1 VIMRFDVLNL
11 ILGWTLIALTL
22 PLVLCGLLTVWLDD
36 WQLAM
41 YSFAIPAGLSTLLGT
56 LMLSLG
62 TRTDTTERLRDR
74 EAFAAVALVWPIAVL
89 IGALPFWLGG
99 MFVGPFTPDALMID
113 ILRGGVNSWFESMSG
128 FTTTG
133 ATIIS
138 HSMSPNCIPGTTL
151 DCIYAQPRGLL
162 IWRSLTQWFGGMG
175 IIMLGMMILSRV
187 IGGGMALARAE
198 LTGPSLSRLRPKL
211 KQTAIALWGLYIT
224 LTLLEF
230 SLLYFT
236 GAMDLFDSVN
246 HALTTMPSGGFS
258 TRDSSIGFY
267 DSFLV
272 ESIIIIFMLLA
283 GVNFTLLWFIREGD
297 YKRAFGDE
305 EFRNYLTY
313 VLVAFSA
320 IFIALIASGYSITN
334 AFRDGLFQVVSFA
347 TSTGFTSSNYMD
359 GSWPLVAHLILFI
372 LMVVGASAG
381 STSGGLKLLRIN
393 LAFKVAMRELVRI
406 AQPRKVEQIRM
417 NGEVVEQNQIGLIV
431 GMLFVWVGLF
441 FLSSLIL
448 AIFMPNDSF
457 ESVTMVVASS
467 LGNTGPTLGDFG
479 PSETWESMNSGALI
493 VTSILMWF
501 GRLELLTAVILMHP
515 RTWRREKRVH
525 SDRSAIALFRRLI
538 EEKEERSS
546 EDDSK

>member
-1 VIMRFDVLNL
+1 MRFDVLNL

-41 YSFAIPAGLSTLLGT
+41 YSFAIPAVLSTLLGT

-272 ESIIIIFMLLA
+272 ESIIIIFMFLA

-320 IFIALIASGYSITN
+320 IFIALIASGYSITS

-479 PSETWESMNSGALI
+479 PAETWESMNSGALI

>member
-1 VIMRFDVLNL
+1 MRFDVLNL

-22 PLVLCGLLTVWLDD
+22 PLFLCGLLTIWLDD
-36 WQLAM
+36 WQLAL
-41 YSFAIPAGLSTLLGT
+41 YSFAIPAILSPTVGL

-74 EAFAAVALVWPIAVL
+74 EAFAAVALVWPIAVF
-89 IGALPFWLGG
+89 IGALPFWFGG
-99 MFVGPFTPDALMID
+99 MFVGPFTPDALMVD
-113 ILRGGVNSWFESMSG
+113 ILRGAVNSWFESMSG

-138 HSMSPNCIPGTTL
+138 HSMSPNCIPGVTA
-151 DCIYAQPRGLL
+151 DCIHAQPRGLL

-211 KQTAIALWGLYIT
+211 KQTAFALWGLYLF

-230 SLLYFT
+230 ALLYFT

-258 TRDSSIGFY
+258 TRDASIGYY

-272 ESIIIIFMLLA
+272 ESIIILFMFLA
-283 GVNFTLLWFIREGD
+283 GVNFTLLWFVREGD
-297 YKRAFGDE
+297 FKRAFGDE

-313 VLVAFSA
+313 VFVAASA

-347 TSTGFTSSNYMD
+347 TSTGYTSSDYMD

-381 STSGGLKLLRIN
+381 STSGGLKLLRVN

-417 NGEVVEQNQIGLIV
+417 NGEVIEQNQIGLIV

-441 FLSSLIL
+441 FISSLVL

-479 PSETWESMNSGALI
+479 PSNTWESMNSGALFF
-493 VTSILMWF
+493 TSILMWF
-501 GRLELLTAVILMHP
+501 GRLELLTAVILLHP

-525 SDRSAIALFRRLI
+525 SDRSAIALFRRLM
-538 EEKEERSS
+538 EEKEE
-546 EDDSK
+546 K

>member
-1 VIMRFDVLNL
+1 MRTDVLNL
-11 ILGWTLIALTL
+11 ILGWTLIALTV
-22 PLVLCGLLTVWLDD
+22 PLLLCGLLTIWLDD
-36 WQLAM
+36 FQLAM
-41 YSFAIPAGLSTLLGT
+41 YSFAIPAIFSSAIGF
-56 LMLSLG
+56 LMLSIG

-74 EAFAAVALVWPIAVL
+74 EAFAAVALVWPIAVF
-89 IGALPFWLGG
+89 IGSLPYWLGG
-99 MFVGPFTPDALMID
+99 VFVGPFTDGAALID

-133 ATIIS
+133 ATVIS
-138 HSMSPNCIPGTTL
+138 HNMSPNCIPGVTP

-162 IWRSLTQWFGGMG
+162 IWRSLTQWLGGMG

-211 KQTAIALWGLYIT
+211 KQTAFALWGLYVF

-230 SLLYFT
+230 GLLFFT
-236 GAMDLFDSVN
+236 GSMDLFDSIN

-258 TRDSSIGFY
+258 THDASIGFY
-267 DSFLV
+267 DSVLV
-272 ESIIIIFMLLA
+272 EGIIIIFMFLA

-297 YKRAFGDE
+297 FKRAFGDE
-305 EFRNYLTY
+305 EFRNYVTY
-313 VLVAFSA
+313 VTVAFLA
-320 IFIALIASGYSITN
+320 IFIALMTSGYSLRRGL
-334 AFRDGLFQVVSFA
+334 RDGLFQVVSFA
-347 TSTGFTSSNYMD
+347 TSTGYTSTNYMD
-359 GSWPLVAHLILFI
+359 ESWPLVGHLILFI

-381 STSGGLKLLRIN
+381 STSGGLKLLRVT

-406 AQPRKVEQIRM
+406 AQPRKIEQIRM

-441 FLSSLIL
+441 FISSLVL
-448 AIFMPNDSF
+448 AVFMPSDSF

-479 PSETWESMNSGALI
+479 PEDTWESMNSGALLI
-493 VTSILMWF
+493 TSILMWF
-501 GRLELLTAVILMHP
+501 GRLELLTAVILIHP
-515 RTWRREKRVH
+515 RTWKREKRVH

-538 EEKEERSS
+538 EEKDERKKK
-546 EDDSK
+546 E

>member
-1 VIMRFDVLNL
+1 MRFDVLNL

-22 PLVLCGLLTVWLDD
+22 PLVLCGLLTIWLDD

-41 YSFAIPAGLSTLLGT
+41 YSFAIPAVLSPTVGL

-74 EAFAAVALVWPIAVL
+74 EAFAAVALVWPIAVF

-113 ILRGGVNSWFESMSG
+113 ILRGAVNSWFESMSG

-138 HSMSPNCIPGTTL
+138 HNMSPNCIPGTTP
-151 DCIYAQPRGLL
+151 DCINAQPRGLL

-211 KQTAIALWGLYIT
+211 KQTAFALWGLYLF

-230 SLLYFT
+230 CLLYFT
-236 GAMDLFDSVN
+236 GAMNVFDSVN

-258 TRDSSIGFY
+258 TRDASIGYY

-272 ESIIIIFMLLA
+272 ESIIIAFMFLA
-283 GVNFTLLWFIREGD
+283 VVNFTLLWFVREGD
-297 YKRAFGDE
+297 FKRAFGDE

-313 VLVAFSA
+313 VSVAALA
-320 IFIALIASGYSITN
+320 IFTALIASGNSIES
-334 AFRDGLFQVVSFA
+334 AARDGLFQVVSFA
-347 TSTGFTSSNYMD
+347 TSTGYTSTDYMD
-359 GSWPLVAHLILFI
+359 GSWPLVGHLILFI

-417 NGEVVEQNQIGLIV
+417 NGEVIEQNQIGLIV

-441 FLSSLIL
+441 FISSLVL

-479 PSETWESMNSGALI
+479 PSNTWESMNSGALFF
-493 VTSILMWF
+493 TSILMWF
-501 GRLELLTAVILMHP
+501 GRLELLTAVILLHP

-525 SDRSAIALFRRLI
+525 SDRSAIALFRRLM
-538 EEKEERSS
+538 EEKEE
-546 EDDSK
+546 K

>member
-1 VIMRFDVLNL
+1 MRTDVLNL
-11 ILGWTLIALTL
+11 ILGWTLIALTV
-22 PLVLCGLLTVWLDD
+22 PLLLCGLLTIWLDD
-36 WQLAM
+36 FQLAM
-41 YSFAIPAGLSTLLGT
+41 YSFAIPAIFSSAVGF
-56 LMLSLG
+56 LMLSIG

-74 EAFAAVALVWPIAVL
+74 EAFAAVALVWPIAVF
-89 IGALPFWLGG
+89 IGSLPYWLGG
-99 MFVGPFTPDALMID
+99 VFVGPFTDGAALID

-133 ATIIS
+133 ATVIS
-138 HSMSPNCIPGTTL
+138 HNMSPNCIPGVTP

-162 IWRSLTQWFGGMG
+162 IWRSLTQWLGGMG

-211 KQTAIALWGLYIT
+211 KQTAFALWGLYVF

-230 SLLYFT
+230 GLLFFT
-236 GAMDLFDSVN
+236 GSMDLFDSIN

-258 TRDSSIGFY
+258 THDASIGFY
-267 DSFLV
+267 DSVLV
-272 ESIIIIFMLLA
+272 EGIIIIFMFLA

-297 YKRAFGDE
+297 FKRAFGDE
-305 EFRNYLTY
+305 EFRNYVTY
-313 VLVAFSA
+313 VTVAFLA
-320 IFIALIASGYSITN
+320 IFIALMTSGYSLGRGV
-334 AFRDGLFQVVSFA
+334 RDGLFQVVSFA
-347 TSTGFTSSNYMD
+347 TSTGYTSTNYMD
-359 GSWPLVAHLILFI
+359 ESWPLVGHLILFI

-381 STSGGLKLLRIN
+381 STSGGLKLLRVT

-406 AQPRKVEQIRM
+406 AQPRKIEQIRM

-441 FLSSLIL
+441 FISSLVL
-448 AIFMPNDSF
+448 AVFMPSDSF

-479 PSETWESMNSGALI
+479 PENTWESMNSGALLI
-493 VTSILMWF
+493 TSILMWF
-501 GRLELLTAVILMHP
+501 GRLELLTAVILIHP
-515 RTWRREKRVH
+515 RTWKREKRVH

-538 EEKEERSS
+538 EEKDERKKK
-546 EDDSK
+546 E

>member
-1 VIMRFDVLNL
+1 MRFDVLNL

-22 PLVLCGLLTVWLDD
+22 PLVLCGLLTIWLDD
-36 WQLAM
+36 WQLAL
-41 YSFAIPAGLSTLLGT
+41 YSFAIPAVLSPTVGL

-113 ILRGGVNSWFESMSG
+113 ILRGAVNSWFESMSG

-138 HSMSPNCIPGTTL
+138 HNMSPNCIPGTTP
-151 DCIYAQPRGLL
+151 DCINAQPRGLL

-211 KQTAIALWGLYIT
+211 KQTAFALWGLYIF

-236 GAMDLFDSVN
+236 GAMNVFDSVN

-258 TRDSSIGFY
+258 TRDASIGYY

-272 ESIIIIFMLLA
+272 ESIIIAFMFLA
-283 GVNFTLLWFIREGD
+283 GVNFTLLWFVREGD
-297 YKRAFGDE
+297 FKRAFGDE

-313 VLVAFSA
+313 VSVAALA
-320 IFIALIASGYSITN
+320 IFTALIASGNSIES
-334 AFRDGLFQVVSFA
+334 AARDGLFQVVSFA
-347 TSTGFTSSNYMD
+347 TSTGYTSSDYMD

-381 STSGGLKLLRIN
+381 STSGGLKLLRVN

-417 NGEVVEQNQIGLIV
+417 NGEVIEQNQIGLIV

-441 FLSSLIL
+441 FISSLVL

-479 PSETWESMNSGALI
+479 PSESWESMNSGALFF
-493 VTSILMWF
+493 TSILMWF
-501 GRLELLTAVILMHP
+501 GRLELLTAVILLHP

-525 SDRSAIALFRRLI
+525 SDRSAIALFRRLM
-538 EEKEERSS
+538 EEKEE
-546 EDDSK
+546 K

>member
-1 VIMRFDVLNL
+1 MRTDVLNL

-22 PLVLCGLLTVWLDD
+22 PLLLCGLLTIWLDD
-36 WQLAM
+36 FQLAM
-41 YSFAIPAGLSTLLGT
+41 YSFAIPAIFSSTIGF
-56 LMLSLG
+56 LMLSIG

-74 EAFAAVALVWPIAVL
+74 EAFAAVALVWPIAVF
-89 IGALPFWLGG
+89 IGSLPYWLGG
-99 MFVGPFTPDALMID
+99 VFVGPFTDGAALID

-133 ATIIS
+133 ATVIS
-138 HSMSPNCIPGTTL
+138 HNMSPNCIPGVTP

-162 IWRSLTQWFGGMG
+162 IWRSLTQWLGGMG

-211 KQTAIALWGLYIT
+211 KQTAFALWGLYIF

-230 SLLYFT
+230 GLLFFT
-236 GAMDLFDSVN
+236 GSMDLFDSIN

-258 TRDSSIGFY
+258 THDASIGFY
-267 DSFLV
+267 DSVLV
-272 ESIIIIFMLLA
+272 EGIIIIFMFLA

-297 YKRAFGDE
+297 FKRAFGDE
-305 EFRNYLTY
+305 EFRNYVTY
-313 VLVAFSA
+313 VTVAFLA
-320 IFIALIASGYSITN
+320 IFIALMTSGYSLGRGV
-334 AFRDGLFQVVSFA
+334 RDGLFQVVSFA
-347 TSTGFTSSNYMD
+347 TSTGYTSANYMD
-359 GSWPLVAHLILFI
+359 ESWPLVGHLILFI

-381 STSGGLKLLRIN
+381 STSGGLKLLRVT

-406 AQPRKVEQIRM
+406 AQPRKIEQIRM

-441 FLSSLIL
+441 FISSLIL
-448 AIFMPNDSF
+448 AVFMPNDSF

-479 PSETWESMNSGALI
+479 PEDTWESMNSGALLI
-493 VTSILMWF
+493 TSILMWF
-501 GRLELLTAVILMHP
+501 GRLELLTAVILIHP
-515 RTWRREKRVH
+515 RTWKREKRVH

-538 EEKEERSS
+538 EEKDER
-546 EDDSK
+546 KK

>member
-1 VIMRFDVLNL
+1 MRFDVLNL

-22 PLVLCGLLTVWLDD
+22 PLVLCGLLTIWLDD

-41 YSFAIPAGLSTLLGT
+41 YSFAIPAVLSPTVGL

-74 EAFAAVALVWPIAVL
+74 EAFAAVALVWPIAVF

-113 ILRGGVNSWFESMSG
+113 ILRGAVNSWFESMSG

-138 HSMSPNCIPGTTL
+138 HNMSPNCIPGTTP
-151 DCIYAQPRGLL
+151 DCINAQPRGLL

-211 KQTAIALWGLYIT
+211 KQTAFALWGLYLF

-230 SLLYFT
+230 CLLYFT
-236 GAMDLFDSVN
+236 GAMNVFDSVN

-258 TRDSSIGFY
+258 TRDASIGYY

-272 ESIIIIFMLLA
+272 ESIIIAFMFLA
-283 GVNFTLLWFIREGD
+283 GVNFTLLWFVREGD
-297 YKRAFGDE
+297 FKRAFGDE

-313 VLVAFSA
+313 VSVAALA
-320 IFIALIASGYSITN
+320 IFTALIASGNSIES
-334 AFRDGLFQVVSFA
+334 AARDGLFQVVSFA
-347 TSTGFTSSNYMD
+347 TSTGYTSTDYMD
-359 GSWPLVAHLILFI
+359 GSWPLVGHLILFI

-417 NGEVVEQNQIGLIV
+417 NGEVIEQNQIL
-431 GMLFVWVGLF
+431 
-441 FLSSLIL
+441 SLIH
-448 AIFMPNDSF
+448 I
-457 ESVTMVVASS
+457 
-467 LGNTGPTLGDFG
+467 
-479 PSETWESMNSGALI
+479 
-493 VTSILMWF
+493 
-501 GRLELLTAVILMHP
+501 
-515 RTWRREKRVH
+515 
-525 SDRSAIALFRRLI
+525 
-538 EEKEERSS
+538 
-546 EDDSK
+546 